1 MSRSFSG
8 NPLESCL
15 VSFNILFLMLHPHPF
30 ARATRWIFPILAAA
44 FFLTFAS
51 AQTNTNIRVMAA
63 NLNGNT
69 QSYQPFALR
78 IFQGL
83 KPDVVCIQEFNYTS
97 TNGLG
102 VNTPAAF
109 QEMINAAF
117 GTNFV
122 YFREPFN
129 ANGDI
134 PNGIISRYPIVASGS
149 WTDNLVNNRG
159 FAWAQIHLPGT
170 NDLYVVSVHLLTS
183 SATDRAGEAVQL
195 KSMMQSNFPAN
206 AWVVLAGDFN
216 TDTRTESAMVTF
228 DSFLSDNPVPVD
240 NNGNSDTS
248 ENRNHPHDYVLP
260 SFLFT
265 NVETASVFP
274 SHTFP
279 NGLVFDSMVYTPLSD
294 VAPVQFSD
302 STNAQHMAVIKDFLV
317 TGTNAAIVTNP
328 PSIDSQPQ
336 DETVPAGGNATFSV
350 SASGSVPLNYQW
362 YFNTNTL
369 IGGATTNS
377 LTITNA
383 QAINAG
389 SYSVIITNTA
399 GSITSAVAI
408 LTVTDAP
415 PTITTQPQNQAIN
428 AGGNATFSVAASGTT
443 PLGYQWYFNTNTLI
457 PGATTNPLAIIN
469 AQSPNAGTYSVIVS
483 NSVGSV
489 TSSVANLTIIS
500 SPSSV
505 IAQWNFN
512 SVTPDANTTTGR
524 TTPSIGTGTASLV
537 GGATATFAT
546 GDTVLDPA
554 GSTDNSGWNTATY
567 PTQGTGSKTR
577 GAQFNMSTA
586 GKQNITI
593 SWSSQSSATG
603 SKYGQLQYSTNGTD
617 FIDFSTAFTNGTSF
631 TPKTNSLASISSVN
645 DNPNFAIRLVSAFQS
660 AAAQGGTN
668 GYEPADPTKIYGS
681 AGTMRYDIVTISG
694 TAIVVNNPPPSPP
707 TLSAPTIV
715 PGNQVQ
721 MTVTGT
727 AGSNYVIQVSTNLV
741 GNNWVSIFTNSA
753 PFTFTDSNFNNLPEA
768 FYRAL
773 VAP

>member
-1 MSRSFSG
+1 
-8 NPLESCL
+8 
-15 VSFNILFLMLHPHPF
+15 MLHQLPF
-30 ARATRWIFPILAAA
+30 TRIARWIFPILAAA
-44 FFLTFAS
+44 LSLTTAS
-51 AQTNTNIRVMAA
+51 AQTNTNVRVMAA

-83 KPDVVCIQEFNYTS
+83 TPDVVCIQEFNYTS

-109 QEMINAAF
+109 QEMINSAF

-122 YFREPFN
+122 YFREPFT

-149 WTDNLVNNRG
+149 WIDSLVSNRG

-170 NDLYVVSVHLLTS
+170 NDLYVVSVHLLTT

-195 KSMMQSNFPAN
+195 KSYIQTNFPAN

-216 TDTRTESAMVTF
+216 TDSRTESAMVTF

-260 SFLFT
+260 SFSFT

-279 NGLVFDSMVYTPLSD
+279 SGLVFDSTVYTPLSD
-294 VAPVQFSD
+294 VAPVLFAD

-317 TGTNAAIVTNP
+317 AGTNSAIVTNP
-328 PSIDSQPQ
+328 PSIGTQPQ
-336 DETVPAGGNATFSV
+336 DQTVPAGGNATLSV
-350 SASGSVPLNYQW
+350 SASGSVPLSYQW

-369 IGGATTNS
+369 IGGATTNL

-389 SYSVIITNTA
+389 AYSVIITNTA
-399 GSITSAVAI
+399 GSVTSSIAT

-415 PTITTQPQNQAIN
+415 PTIAIQPQNQSIS
-428 AGGNATFSVAASGTT
+428 AGGNTTFSVSASGTA
-443 PLGYQWYFNTNTLI
+443 PLTYQWYFNTNTVI
-457 PGATTNPLAIIN
+457 PSATTNTLPIIN
-469 AQSPNAGTYSVIVS
+469 AQSSNAGSYSVIIS
-483 NSVGSV
+483 NSAGSV
-489 TSSVANLTIIS
+489 TSSVAILTIIS
-500 SPSSV
+500 GAPGV

-512 SVTPDANTTTGR
+512 SVTPDANVATGR
-524 TTPSIGTGTASLV
+524 TTPSTGTGTASLLT
-537 GGATATFAT
+537 GTTATFAT
-546 GDTVLDPA
+546 GDTTLDPA

-567 PTQGTGSKTR
+567 PAQGTGSKTR
-577 GAQFNMSTA
+577 GAQFNVSTA

-631 TPKTNSLASISSVN
+631 TPKTNSLASISAVN
-645 DNPNFAIRLVSAFQS
+645 DNPSFAIRLVSAFQS

-668 GYEPADPTKIYGS
+668 GYEPADPTKIYGT
-681 AGTMRYDIVTISG
+681 AGTMRYDMVTVSG
-694 TAIVVNNPPPSPP
+694 TAIVVSNPPASPP
-707 TLSAPTIV
+707 TLSAPIV
-715 PGNQVQ
+715 VSGNQIQ

-727 AGSNYVIQVSTNLV
+727 AGSNYVIQVSTNLI
-741 GNNWVSIFTNSA
+741 GNNWVSILTNAA
-753 PFTFTDSNFNNLPEA
+753 PFTFTDSNFNNLPQA